1 MASRAEAKKLGL
13 TDLEYDE
20 ILKILGREPNYLELT
35 LYSVMWSEHCSYKNS
50 KVVLKRLPTEGP
62 QVLQGPGENA
72 GIVDIGENLAIVM
85 KVESHNHPSAVE
97 PYQGAATGAGG
108 VIRDIFAMGARPIAL
123 LNSLRFGNLDDTR
136 AKFLFKG
143 AVAGIGDYG
152 NTMGIPTIGGEV
164 YFDDA
169 YKENPLVNAMCVGI
183 IRHDKIVRGKAAG
196 VGNSVM
202 VVGAATGRDGMHG
215 ASFASGELS
224 DENPDQGSPMQVGDP
239 FKEKQLMEACLEL
252 LDKEWVIGVQDMGA
266 AGVVSSTCETA
277 ARAGSGIELDVALVH
292 QRDENMKP
300 YEIMISE
307 SQERMLVIVEK
318 GHEDDVKEIF
328 KKWDLEAVKVGTV
341 TDDGMLRILEKG
353 QVVGEVPA
361 TSLAEGAPIVKRES
375 KRPDY
380 LDNLKVDLSEIPEP
394 EDLNEVLLKLFDLPN
409 IASKAFVYNQFDQ
422 TAGTNTVVSPGSDAA
437 VLRIKGTKKGIAV
450 SIDGKG
456 YYCYLDPYE
465 GGKQVVAEAARNLVV
480 TGAKPLALTDGLN
493 FGNPEKPE
501 VYYQFEECVRGIS
514 EASKSLGIPVISG
527 NVSFYNEGRETAVY
541 PTPIVGMVGV
551 IDDVDKHC
559 TMEFKKQGD
568 LVVLIG
574 ENTDEIGGSI
584 YLKEILNIVGGP
596 APRLNLDKE
605 QSVQSCCLKA
615 IELGLVHSAH
625 DVSDGGLAVALAEC
639 CIAGNLG
646 FEGEIDT
653 HLRPD
658 VLLFGEGQSRIIL
671 SLPKE
676 NLSALDELAKE
687 TNAKV
692 CVLGVVKGDNINIQV
707 KHQGYVVGKI
717 DVALDKIAEISN
729 NAIKRRVENGRQV

>member
-13 TDLEYDE
+13 TDIEFDE
-20 ILKILGREPNYLELT
+20 ILNILGREPNFLELT

-50 KVVLKRLPTEGP
+50 KAVLKRFPTDGR

-123 LNSLRFGNLDDTR
+123 LNSLRFGSLDGQR

-152 NTMGIPTIGGEV
+152 NSIGIPTIGGEV

-196 VGNSVM
+196 IGNSVM

-224 DENPDQGSPMQVGDP
+224 DGNLDQGSPMQVGDP

-252 LDKEWVIGVQDMGA
+252 LEKEWVVGVQDMGA

-277 ARAGSGIELDVALVH
+277 ARAGNGIELDVALVH
-292 QRDENMKP
+292 QRDKDMKP

-318 GHEDDVKEIF
+318 GHEDDVKQIF
-328 KKWDLEAVKVGTV
+328 EKRDLEAVTIGTV
-341 TDDGMLRILEKG
+341 TDDGMLRILENGK
-353 QVVGEVPA
+353 VVGEVPA
-361 TSLAEGAPIVKRES
+361 KSLAEEVPIVKRES
-375 KRPDY
+375 KRPSY
-380 LDNLKVDLSEIPEP
+380 LDNLNIDLTKIPEP
-394 EDLNEVLLKLFDLPN
+394 ENLNEVLLKLLDLPN
-409 IASKAFVYNQFDQ
+409 IASKAVVYNQFDQ
-422 TAGTNTVVSPGSDAA
+422 TAGTDTVVYPGSDAA
-437 VLRIKGTKKGIAV
+437 VLRIKGTNKGIAV
-450 SIDGKG
+450 SIDGNG

-480 TGAKPLALTDGLN
+480 SGAKPLALTDGLN

-501 VYYQFEECVRGIS
+501 VYYQFEECVIGIS
-514 EASKSLGIPVISG
+514 EASRSLGIPVISG
-527 NVSFYNEGRETAVY
+527 NVSFYNEGRESAVY
-541 PTPIVGMVGV
+541 PTPVIGMVGV
-551 IDDVDKHC
+551 LDDVNKYC
-559 TMEFKKQGD
+559 TMGFKKQGD
-568 LVVLIG
+568 LVVLLG
-574 ENTDEIGGSI
+574 ESTDVIGGSI
-584 YLKEILNIVGGP
+584 YLKEVLNIVGGP
-596 APRLNLDKE
+596 APRLNLEEE
-605 QSVQSCCLKA
+605 QAVQKCCLKA
-615 IELGLVHSAH
+615 IELGLVNSAH

-646 FEGEIDT
+646 FEGEIEAGIRSDA
-653 HLRPD
+653 
-658 VLLFGEGQSRIIL
+658 LLFGESQSRIIL
-671 SLPKE
+671 SLSEE
-676 NLSALDELAKE
+676 NLSALNKLAKE
-687 TNAKV
+687 MNV
-692 CVLGVVKGDNINIQV
+692 QVGVLGLVKSDNINILV
-707 KHQGYVVGKI
+707 KRKGKVTGKI
-717 DVALDKIAEISN
+717 DVSLDKVIEISI
-729 NAIKRRVENGRQV
+729 NAIKRRVENERQA

>member
-1 MASRAEAKKLGL
+1 MASRDEAKKLGL

-123 LNSLRFGNLDDTR
+123 LNSLRFGSLDNPR

-143 AVAGIGDYG
+143 AVAGIGYYG
-152 NTMGIPTIGGEV
+152 NVIGIPTIGGEV

-196 VGNSVM
+196 IGNSVM

-224 DENPDQGSPMQVGDP
+224 DDNPDQGSPMQVGDP

-252 LDKEWVIGVQDMGA
+252 LEKEWVIGVQDMGA

-318 GHEDDVKEIF
+318 GHEDDVKQIF
-328 KKWDLEAVKVGTV
+328 KKWGLEAEKFGTV
-341 TDDGMLRILEKG
+341 TDDGMLRILENGK
-353 QVVGEVPA
+353 VVGEVPA
-361 TSLAEGAPIVKRES
+361 KSLAEGVPIVKRES
-375 KRPDY
+375 KRPSY
-380 LDNLKVDLSEIPEP
+380 LDNLTVDISKLPEP
-394 EDLNEVLLKLFDLPN
+394 DDLNEVLLKLFDLPN
-409 IASKAFVYNQFDQ
+409 IASKAYVYNQFDQ
-422 TAGTNTVVSPGSDAA
+422 TAGTDTVVSPGSDAA
-437 VLRIKGTKKGIAV
+437 VLRIKGSKKGIAV
-450 SIDGKG
+450 SIDGNG

-501 VYYQFEECVRGIS
+501 VYYQFEECIKGIS
-514 EASKSLGIPVISG
+514 EASKDLGIPVISG
-527 NVSFYNEGRETAVY
+527 NVSFYNEGKESTVY
-541 PTPIVGMVGV
+541 PTPIIGMVGV
-551 IDDVDKHC
+551 LEDVNKHC
-559 TMEFKKQGD
+559 TMEFKKSGD
-568 LVVLIG
+568 LVVLLG
-574 ENTDEIGGSI
+574 ENTDEIGGSV

-596 APRLNLDKE
+596 APRLNLDDE
-605 QSVQSCCLKA
+605 LNVQKCCLKA
-615 IELGLVHSAH
+615 IELGLVNSAH

-639 CIAGNLG
+639 CIAGKLG
-646 FEGEIDT
+646 FEGEIEADI
-653 HLRPD
+653 RPD

-671 SLPKE
+671 SLSEE
-676 NLSALDELAKE
+676 NFEALNQLAKE
-687 TNAKV
+687 MNVKLS
-692 CVLGVVKGDNINIQV
+692 VLGKVKPDIINVQIRRNGSV
-707 KHQGYVVGKI
+707 AGEINVSLGKI
-717 DVALDKIAEISN
+717 TEVSK
-729 NAIKRRVENGRQV
+729 NAIKRRVENVR

>member
-13 TDLEYDE
+13 TDVEFDE
-20 ILKILGREPNYLELT
+20 ILNILGREPNFLELT

-50 KVVLKRLPTEGP
+50 KVVLKRFPTQGP

-123 LNSLRFGNLDDTR
+123 LNSLRFGSLDSQR
-136 AKFLFKG
+136 AKLLFKG

-169 YKENPLVNAMCVGI
+169 YRENPLVNAMCVGI

-196 VGNSVM
+196 IGNSVM

-215 ASFASGELS
+215 ASFASGKLS
-224 DENPDQGSPMQVGDP
+224 DNPDQGSPMQVGDP

-252 LDKEWVIGVQDMGA
+252 LENEWVVGVQDMGA

-292 QRDENMKP
+292 QRDKDMKP

-318 GHEDDVKEIF
+318 GHENDVKQIF

-341 TDDGMLRILEKG
+341 TDDGMLRILENG
-353 QVVGEVPA
+353 RIVGELPA
-361 TSLAEGAPIVKRES
+361 KSLAEGAPIVKRES
-375 KRPDY
+375 KRPSY
-380 LDNLKVDLSEIPEP
+380 LDNLNIDLSRIPEP

-409 IASKAFVYNQFDQ
+409 IASKAVIYSQFDQ
-422 TAGTNTVVSPGSDAA
+422 TAGADTVVSPGSDAA

-450 SIDGKG
+450 SIDGNG

-465 GGKQVVAEAARNLVV
+465 GGKQVVAEAARNLIVS
-480 TGAKPLALTDGLN
+480 GAKPLALTDGLN

-501 VYYQFEECVRGIS
+501 VYYQFEECVKGIS
-514 EASKSLGIPVISG
+514 EASKNLGIPVISG
-527 NVSFYNEGRETAVY
+527 NVSFYNEGRESAVY
-541 PTPIVGMVGV
+541 PTPIIGMVGV
-551 IDDVDKHC
+551 LEDVNKHC
-559 TMEFKKQGD
+559 TMGFKRQGD
-568 LVVLIG
+568 LVVLLG
-574 ENTDEIGGSI
+574 ENNDEIGGSI
-584 YLKEILNIVGGP
+584 YLKEILNTVGGP
-596 APRLNLDKE
+596 APRLNLDEEINIQK
-605 QSVQSCCLKA
+605 CCLKA
-615 IELGLVHSAH
+615 IELGLVNSAH

-639 CIAGNLG
+639 CIAGSLG
-646 FEGEIDT
+646 FEGEVETNI
-653 HLRPD
+653 RPD
-658 VLLFGEGQSRIIL
+658 ILLFGECQSRIIL
-671 SLPKE
+671 SLSEE
-676 NLSALDELAKE
+676 NLSVLNKLAKE
-687 TNAKV
+687 MNV
-692 CVLGVVKGDNINIQV
+692 QVSVLGFVKPGNINIQV
-707 KHQGYVVGKI
+707 KRKGQIARNI
-717 DVALDKIAEISN
+717 DISLDKIIEISN
-729 NAIKRRVENGRQV
+729 NAIKRRVENERQA

>member
-1 MASRAEAKKLGL
+1 MASRDEAKKLGL

-123 LNSLRFGNLDDTR
+123 LNSLRFGSLDNPR

-152 NTMGIPTIGGEV
+152 NVIGIPTIGGEV
-164 YFDDA
+164 CFDDA

-196 VGNSVM
+196 IGNSVM

-224 DENPDQGSPMQVGDP
+224 DDNPDQGSPMQVGDP

-252 LDKEWVIGVQDMGA
+252 LEKEWVIGVQDMGA

-318 GHEDDVKEIF
+318 GHEDDVKQIF
-328 KKWDLEAVKVGTV
+328 KKWGLEAEKFGTV
-341 TDDGMLRILEKG
+341 TDDGMLRILENGK
-353 QVVGEVPA
+353 VVGEVPA
-361 TSLAEGAPIVKRES
+361 KSLAEGVPIVKRES
-375 KRPDY
+375 KRPSY
-380 LDNLKVDLSEIPEP
+380 LDNLTVDISKLPEP
-394 EDLNEVLLKLFDLPN
+394 DDLNEVLLKLFDLPN
-409 IASKAFVYNQFDQ
+409 IASKAYVYNQFDQ
-422 TAGTNTVVSPGSDAA
+422 TAGTDTVVSPGSDAA
-437 VLRIKGTKKGIAV
+437 VLRIKGSKKGIAV
-450 SIDGKG
+450 SIDGNG

-501 VYYQFEECVRGIS
+501 VYYQFEECIKGIS
-514 EASKSLGIPVISG
+514 EASKDLGIPVISG
-527 NVSFYNEGRETAVY
+527 NVSFYNEGKESTVY
-541 PTPIVGMVGV
+541 PTPIIGMVGV
-551 IDDVDKHC
+551 LEDVNKHC
-559 TMEFKKQGD
+559 TMEFKKSGD
-568 LVVLIG
+568 LVVLLG
-574 ENTDEIGGSI
+574 ENTDEIGGSV

-596 APRLNLDKE
+596 APRLNLDDE
-605 QSVQSCCLKA
+605 LNVQKCCLKA
-615 IELGLVHSAH
+615 IELGLVNSAH

-639 CIAGNLG
+639 CIAGKLG
-646 FEGEIDT
+646 FEGEIEADI
-653 HLRPD
+653 RPD

-671 SLPKE
+671 SLSEE
-676 NLSALDELAKE
+676 NFEALNQLAKE
-687 TNAKV
+687 MNVKLS
-692 CVLGVVKGDNINIQV
+692 VLGKVKPDIINVRIRRNGSV
-707 KHQGYVVGKI
+707 AGEINVSLGKI
-717 DVALDKIAEISN
+717 TEVSK
-729 NAIKRRVENGRQV
+729 NAIKRRVENVR

>member
-1 MASRAEAKKLGL
+1 MASRDEAKKLGL

-123 LNSLRFGNLDDTR
+123 LNSLRFGSLDNPR

-152 NTMGIPTIGGEV
+152 NVIGIPTIGGEV

-196 VGNSVM
+196 IGNSVM

-224 DENPDQGSPMQVGDP
+224 DDNPDQGSPMQVGDP

-252 LDKEWVIGVQDMGA
+252 LEKEWVIGVQDMGA

-318 GHEDDVKEIF
+318 GHEDDVKQIF
-328 KKWDLEAVKVGTV
+328 KKWGLEAEKFGTV
-341 TDDGMLRILEKG
+341 TDDGMLRILENGK
-353 QVVGEVPA
+353 VVGEVPA
-361 TSLAEGAPIVKRES
+361 KSLAEGVPIVKRES
-375 KRPDY
+375 KRPSY
-380 LDNLKVDLSEIPEP
+380 LDNLTVDISKLPEP
-394 EDLNEVLLKLFDLPN
+394 DDLNEVLLKLFDLPN
-409 IASKAFVYNQFDQ
+409 IASKAYVYNQFDQ
-422 TAGTNTVVSPGSDAA
+422 TAGTDTVVSPGSDAA
-437 VLRIKGTKKGIAV
+437 VLRIKGSKKGIAV
-450 SIDGKG
+450 SIDGNG

-501 VYYQFEECVRGIS
+501 VYYQFEECIKGIS
-514 EASKSLGIPVISG
+514 EASKDLGIPVISG
-527 NVSFYNEGRETAVY
+527 NVSFYNEGKESTVY
-541 PTPIVGMVGV
+541 PTPIIGMVGV
-551 IDDVDKHC
+551 LEDVNKHC
-559 TMEFKKQGD
+559 TMEFKKSGD
-568 LVVLIG
+568 LVVLLG
-574 ENTDEIGGSI
+574 ENTDEIGGSV

-596 APRLNLDKE
+596 APRLNLDDE
-605 QSVQSCCLKA
+605 LNVQKCCLKA
-615 IELGLVHSAH
+615 IELGLVNSAH

-639 CIAGNLG
+639 CIAGKLG
-646 FEGEIDT
+646 FEGEIEADI
-653 HLRPD
+653 RPD

-671 SLPKE
+671 SLSEE
-676 NLSALDELAKE
+676 NFEALNQLAKE
-687 TNAKV
+687 MNVKLS
-692 CVLGVVKGDNINIQV
+692 VLGKVKPDIINVRIRRNGSV
-707 KHQGYVVGKI
+707 AGEINVSLGKI
-717 DVALDKIAEISN
+717 TEVSK
-729 NAIKRRVENGRQV
+729 NAIRRRVENVR

>member
-1 MASRAEAKKLGL
+1 MAGRDEAKKLGL

-20 ILKILGREPNYLELT
+20 ILNILGREPNFLELT

-50 KVVLKRLPTEGP
+50 KRVLKTLPTEGP

-72 GIVDIGENLAIVM
+72 GIVDIGDNLAIVM

-123 LNSLRFGNLDDTR
+123 LNSLRFGNLDGER
-136 AKFLFKG
+136 AKYLFKG

-152 NTMGIPTIGGEV
+152 NAMGVPTIGGEV

-202 VVGAATGRDGMHG
+202 IVGAATGRDGMHG

-252 LDKEWVIGVQDMGA
+252 LEKEWVIGVQDMGA

-300 YEIMISE
+300 HEIMISE

-328 KKWDLEAVKVGTV
+328 KKYDLEASKFGTV
-341 TDDGMLRILEKG
+341 TDDGMIRILENGKL
-353 QVVGEVPA
+353 VGEVPA
-361 TSLAEGAPIVKRES
+361 KSLAEGVPIIKRES
-375 KRPDY
+375 RRPAF
-380 LDNLKVDLSEIPEP
+380 LDELNIDISKIPVP
-394 EDLNEVLLKLFDLPN
+394 EDLNQVLLKLFDSPN
-409 IASKAFVYNQFDQ
+409 IANKAYAYWQFDQ
-422 TAGTNTVVSPGSDAA
+422 TAGTDTVVPPGSDAA
-437 VLRIKGTKKGIAV
+437 VLRIKGSKKGIAV
-450 SIDGKG
+450 SIDGNG
-456 YYCYLDPYE
+456 YYCYLDPFE

-514 EASKSLGIPVISG
+514 EASLVLGIPVISG

-541 PTPIVGMVGV
+541 PTPIIGMVGV
-551 IDDVDKHC
+551 LDDVSKHC
-559 TMEFKKQGD
+559 TMGFKKEGD
-568 LVVLIG
+568 LVVLLG
-574 ENTDEIGGSI
+574 VNTDELGGSA
-584 YLKEILNIVGGP
+584 YLKEVLDIEGGP
-596 APRLNLDKE
+596 APRLNLDEELK
-605 QSVQSCCLKA
+605 VQACCLEA
-615 IELGLVHSAH
+615 IKQGLVSSAH
-625 DVSDGGLAVALAEC
+625 DISDGGLAVALAEC
-639 CIAGNLG
+639 CIAGQLG
-646 FEGEIDT
+646 FEGEIESEV
-653 HLRPD
+653 RPD
-658 VLLFGEGQSRIIL
+658 ALLFGEAQSRIIV
-671 SLPKE
+671 SLVEEKLP
-676 NLSALDELAKE
+676 ELKKLAE
-687 TNAKV
+687 EMNVKV
-692 CVLGVVKGDNINIQV
+692 SVLGTVKSDKNLNISVKTKGQV
-707 KHQGYVVGKI
+707 AGII
-717 DVALDKIAEISN
+717 DVSIDEIAEISN
-729 NAIKRRVENGRQV
+729 NAIKRRVEYV